1 MAKLFLINK
10 GELNEIKNPVL
21 STGDVYLL
29 DDDKTIYVW
38 IGSKSSVDE
47 KTTGAANAR
56 KLDQERGGAAKII
69 TIDQGQE
76 SQEFLKKVGSI
87 GGGAL
92 KVVEQNIAK
101 TMLKDVVTGDWAQFA
116 EHKNVLYRVSSEEF
130 TDINAM
136 KWIQV
141 PFNKSSLDSEDC
153 FVADLGNKVY
163 IWQGKNCNVKE
174 KVKSGQWARQI
185 DAERAGE
192 QNEKIFEEGN
202 DALFISALEKGEDYK
217 ESDAV
222 QLRAESVLEPE
233 TEADKKAAAIKL
245 ERKAVIKDAEAP
257 KVKEVAAPKAKEVVE
272 LKHKEVAAPK
282 AKEVAAPKAKEVV
295 ELKHKEVATPKAKEV
310 VELKHK
316 EAVEPKVKK
325 EISSTAGPGFPGQV
339 DESIMSVEK
348 VEGRRKCPKCGNE
361 DKGLIHESID
371 KTNIILDYPRMYGK
385 KYRCGNCGTMWREK

>member
-272 LKHKEVAAPK
+272 LKHKE
-282 AKEVAAPKAKEVV
+282 
-295 ELKHKEVATPKAKEV
+295 
-310 VELKHK
+310 
-316 EAVEPKVKK
+316 AVEPKVKK

>member
-1 MAKLFLINK
+1 M
-10 GELNEIKNPVL
+10 
-21 STGDVYLL
+21 
-29 DDDKTIYVW
+29 
-38 IGSKSSVDE
+38 
-47 KTTGAANAR
+47 
-56 KLDQERGGAAKII
+56 
-69 TIDQGQE
+69 
-76 SQEFLKKVGSI
+76 
-87 GGGAL
+87 

-257 KVKEVAAPKAKEVVE
+257 KAKVAEAPKAKVAEAP
-272 LKHKEVAAPK
+272 KAKEVAAPK

-295 ELKHKEVATPKAKEV
+295 ELKHKEA
-310 VELKHK
+310 VEPKHK

>member
-1 MAKLFLINK
+1 
-10 GELNEIKNPVL
+10 
-21 STGDVYLL
+21 
-29 DDDKTIYVW
+29 
-38 IGSKSSVDE
+38 
-47 KTTGAANAR
+47 
-56 KLDQERGGAAKII
+56 
-69 TIDQGQE
+69 
-76 SQEFLKKVGSI
+76 
-87 GGGAL
+87 
-92 KVVEQNIAK
+92 
-101 TMLKDVVTGDWAQFA
+101 
-116 EHKNVLYRVSSEEF
+116 
-130 TDINAM
+130 
-136 KWIQV
+136 
-141 PFNKSSLDSEDC
+141 
-153 FVADLGNKVY
+153 
-163 IWQGKNCNVKE
+163 
-174 KVKSGQWARQI
+174 
-185 DAERAGE
+185 
-192 QNEKIFEEGN
+192 
-202 DALFISALEKGEDYK
+202 
-217 ESDAV
+217 
-222 QLRAESVLEPE
+222 VLEPE

-385 KYRCGNCGTMWREK
+385 KYRCGQCGTMWREK

>member
-1 MAKLFLINK
+1 MVIILAKLFLINK

-87 GGGAL
+87 GGGAM

-136 KWIQV
+136 KLIQV

-202 DALFISALEKGEDYK
+202 DALFVSALEKGEDYK

-233 TEADKKAAAIKL
+233 TEADKKAAAIQP
-245 ERKAVIKDAEAP
+245 ERKAVIKEA
-257 KVKEVAAPKAKEVVE
+257 AAPKAKEA
-272 LKHKEVAAPK
+272 AAPK
-282 AKEVAAPKAKEVV
+282 AKEAAAPKAKE
-295 ELKHKEVATPKAKEV
+295 AAAPKAKETV
-310 VELKHK
+310 V
-316 EAVEPKVKK
+316 PKVKK
-325 EISSTAGPGFPGQV
+325 ELSSTASPGMPGQV

-385 KYRCGNCGTMWREK
+385 KYRCGQCGTMWREK